1 MAINRNQFKRTEVS
15 KVNDEARKAEK
26 TMYRNSDNEYVNFA
40 KVEDGKNVFRV
51 LPSKTGRAYIPCK
64 TTKLK
69 VYQEIKG
76 KDGAGTG
83 KYEWKDKNVFT
94 SDIHGNAAFGD

>member
-15 KVNDEARKAEK
+15 KVKDEARKAEK

-51 LPSKTGRAYIPCK
+51 LPSKTGR
-64 TTKLK
+64 
-69 VYQEIKG
+69 
-76 KDGAGTG
+76 
-83 KYEWKDKNVFT
+83 
-94 SDIHGNAAFGD
+94 IHTL